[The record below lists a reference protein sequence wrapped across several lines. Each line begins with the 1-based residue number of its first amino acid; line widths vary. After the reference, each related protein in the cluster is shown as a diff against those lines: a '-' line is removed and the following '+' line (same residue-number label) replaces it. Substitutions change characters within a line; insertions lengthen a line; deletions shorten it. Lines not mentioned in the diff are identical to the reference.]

1 MAWFCVPNSCSLRP
15 CCHPCPGAQSAQLG
29 FFLIAQTCPILAG
42 FPGAVLLKTRQ
53 LRCLFGG
60 HCHLLGRGQRYY
72 PTILCLSVGYVEVEE
87 PALRTVL
94 FSSGPALGMGRGSSS
109 DCLCPGFSSVWE
121 EPRVRRGATPLQ
133 GPFSSC
139 RLSTISQTRHCLH
152 PEPWEVPW
160 PPGFVNHSLWKMI
173 ILDSEL
179 FS

>member
-1 MAWFCVPNSCSLRP
+1 MVLCSQELQPSSLLPPLPRGSECAVGVLSHSP
-15 CCHPCPGAQSAQLG
+15 DLPHSSRFPWSSASQSQ
-29 FFLIAQTCPILAG
+29 
-42 FPGAVLLKTRQ
+42 AVMLPVRGTLPPT
-53 LRCLFGG
+53 
-60 HCHLLGRGQRYY
+60 GQRPKIL
-72 PTILCLSVGYVEVEE
+72 PTILCLSVSYVEVEE

-94 FSSGPALGMGRGSSS
+94 FSSGPALGMGRGSGS

-121 EPRVRRGATPLQ
+121 EPRVRRGAAPLQ

-139 RLSTISQTRHCLH
+139 HLSTISQTRHRLH

-160 PPGFVNHSLWKMI
+160 PPGLVNHSLWKKI